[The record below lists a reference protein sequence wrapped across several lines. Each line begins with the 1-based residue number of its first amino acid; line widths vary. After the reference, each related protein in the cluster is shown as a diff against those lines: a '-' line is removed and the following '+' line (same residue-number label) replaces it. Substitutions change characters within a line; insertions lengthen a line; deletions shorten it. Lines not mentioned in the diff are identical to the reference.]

1 MLTTAAAHLA
11 QQCIRK
17 YDVTKRAREHCIMG
31 HVHWA
36 NNSQANH
43 IILDLNDNL
52 NYQVTGEIIN
62 EVTHQNQ
69 YEYISPMSQ
78 MIGRQ

>member
-1 MLTTAAAHLA
+1 
-11 QQCIRK
+11 
-17 YDVTKRAREHCIMG
+17 MG

-69 YEYISPMSQ
+69 YEYISPMPQ